1 MEQLSRKI
9 KAGYGVGDLGGNLF
23 FTMGGFYFLFYLT
36 DVVGLAAGLAGT
48 ALMIGKIWDAVTD
61 PVVGFLS
68 DGTTSRF
75 GRRRPWLF
83 AGAWIVF
90 GGMVMMFYP
99 PLGAPFVWVLV
110 ATLILNTGY
119 TLINVPYGALTPD
132 LTEDFHERTVLQ
144 GWRMSFAVVGTFI
157 GAGVVLPLVAL
168 FGGGTG
174 GWTAMGIVVGAII
187 AISPLIVVLTVREKQ
202 HVPSGPPRN
211 ILKSYGE
218 VLTQKPFLLAL
229 IPWSLHITGVNIIQ
243 GGMLYYFRFVYQDE
257 AAFQIALP
265 ILLGSAILWIPIW
278 VRISR
283 SIGKRAS
290 YNIGMSIFAA
300 SVLVFFLIGHLSG
313 PVIAYIIMAIAGV
326 GFATQYVMPF
336 SIVPDVVEY
345 DYAENGTRREGVYY
359 GLWTFMSK
367 IGQAFGIALSG
378 FVLQAF
384 GYRET
389 VAGVIVEQSEAAI
402 IGIRLLVGPVPAFFF
417 IMGVVVLRFY
427 PITND
432 YYQQIRAKA
441 EARRRN
447 EVAP

>member
-1 MEQLSRKI
+1 
-9 KAGYGVGDLGGNLF
+9 
-23 FTMGGFYFLFYLT
+23 
-36 DVVGLAAGLAGT
+36 
-48 ALMIGKIWDAVTD
+48 
-61 PVVGFLS
+61 
-68 DGTTSRF
+68 
-75 GRRRPWLF
+75 
-83 AGAWIVF
+83 
-90 GGMVMMFYP
+90 
-99 PLGAPFVWVLV
+99 
-110 ATLILNTGY
+110 
-119 TLINVPYGALTPD
+119 
-132 LTEDFHERTVLQ
+132 
-144 GWRMSFAVVGTFI
+144 MSFAVVGTFI
-157 GAGVVLPLVAL
+157 GAGIVLPLVGL
-168 FGGGTG
+168 FGGGTA
-174 GWTAMGIVVGAII
+174 GWTGMGIVIGAII

-211 ILKSYGE
+211 ILRSYGE

-265 ILLGSAILWIPIW
+265 ILLGSAILWIPVW

-345 DYAENGTRREGVYY
+345 DYAEHGNRREGVYY

-389 VAGVIVEQSEAAI
+389 VAGVVVDQSDAAI

-417 IMGVVVLRFY
+417 ILGVVILRHY
-427 PITND
+427 PITNE
-432 YYQQIRAKA
+432 YYQKIRAKA
-441 EARRRN
+441 EVRRQG
-447 EVAP
+447 EITG